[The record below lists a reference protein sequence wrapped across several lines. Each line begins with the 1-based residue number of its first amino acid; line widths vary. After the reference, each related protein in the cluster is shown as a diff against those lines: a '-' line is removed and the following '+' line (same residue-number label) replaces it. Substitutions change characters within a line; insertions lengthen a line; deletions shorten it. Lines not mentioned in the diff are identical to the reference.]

1 VYCIGLRA
9 FVFCCVSDDAQR
21 DATKKAGTIA
31 GLDVLAILNEP
42 TAAAIAY
49 GTNHLAVDGQA
60 QPAAAAAAAAAATP
74 QRVLVFDM
82 GGGTFDVTL
91 LELSPGQTGLY
102 DVKATAGDSHLGG
115 VDLDHLS
122 VQAPHSRRGS

>member
-1 VYCIGLRA
+1 M
-9 FVFCCVSDDAQR
+9 SDDAQR

-49 GTNHLAVDGQA
+49 GTNHLAVDGQT
-60 QPAAAAAAAAAATP
+60 QSAAAAAAATATP

-82 GGGTFDVTL
+82 GGGTFDVTV
-91 LELSPGQTGLY
+91 LELSSGQTGLY

-115 VDLDHLS
+115 VDLDQMS
-122 VQAPHSRRGS
+122 VQALHMFKDN

>member
-1 VYCIGLRA
+1 MAAG
-9 FVFCCVSDDAQR
+9 FVSCVADDAQR

-60 QPAAAAAAAAAATP
+60 QPAAAAAGTP
-74 QRVLVFDM
+74 QR
-82 GGGTFDVTL
+82 
-91 LELSPGQTGLY
+91 GQQYFSLN
-102 DVKATAGDSHLGG
+102 DGDKVPVVSLTHVCLRWMIFSAISARVRHG
-115 VDLDHLS
+115 
-122 VQAPHSRRGS
+122 RRHV